1 MSIPEAIS
9 TEINV
14 NTSEELTVIASE
26 ARQSL
31 LTIVP
36 LADDCHASL
45 AMTSNKK

>member
-26 ARQSL
+26 ARQSQL
-31 LTIVP
+31 AIVSLTE
-36 LADDCHASL
+36 D
-45 AMTSNKK
+45 